1 MRVLPDTV
9 CVKKTAMADGSV
21 LLPLPGEYVV
31 NMHVHD
37 NKIEAV
43 LMTPAQ
49 FGVDCSVRHRRALV
63 RLCWNKCGQNHELS
77 HSRGIN
83 FGLLGCVELR
93 RPLGPETSQDIS
105 WSNVKLN
112 PYAM

>member
-1 MRVLPDTV
+1 MEVFYCLFL
-9 CVKKTAMADGSV
+9 GS
-21 LLPLPGEYVV
+21 YVV
-31 NMHVHD
+31 NIHVHD

-63 RLCWNKCGQNHELS
+63 RLRWNKCSQNHELR

-83 FGLLGCVELR
+83 FGLLGCVKLH
-93 RPLGPETSQDIS
+93 RPLRPETSQDIS
-105 WSNVKLN
+105 WSNVK
-112 PYAM
+112 